1 MTLIC
6 QEQPRQLMD
15 ALSTFSQE
23 TGLGEKAHV
32 ADTALDRP
40 GVAQEATVG
49 ARCAF
54 SSVILSSSTCVD
66 GEVGVRL
73 WLP

>member
-1 MTLIC
+1 MMLIY
-6 QEQPRQLMD
+6 QEQQRQLMD

-23 TGLGEKAHV
+23 TGLGEKDHV
-32 ADTALDRP
+32 ADTALDIP
-40 GVAQEATVG
+40 GVAQEATMG
-49 ARCAF
+49 ARCGF

-66 GEVGVRL
+66 DEACVRL